1 MNTIKKIKMFFK
13 LMMDYIHY
21 KFLSS
26 DETIIDETPKNLFT
40 QNIDGEE

>member
-1 MNTIKKIKMFFK
+1 
-13 LMMDYIHY
+13 MDYIHY

-26 DETIIDETPKNLFT
+26 DEIILDEKPTNLFT